1 MKEKP
6 YKSYMPLKN
15 KREQYLA
22 FWWWHTSLCWLA
34 SISKRDP
41 LSTRHFSSAGFGIS
55 AARMA
60 PPTLPGHAV
69 DSLWRDWARWILGLF
84 TIWPTGS
91 CSFFPAKASWENAVW
106 YPGVSS
112 MSMKCSSSGIVSSSG
127 SSKRPMRACSKGV
140 LYANGHKTGLL
151 KIHRDRVSC
160 TRMLECSNHS
170 EPFTAWPL
178 EVFD

>member
-1 MKEKP
+1 MWKYSLSRVTREGTVRQPHSMREEKP
-6 YKSYMPLKN
+6 AVLGVLTRLILPVIKDGQERPVTKKAFLLCSV
-15 KREQYLA
+15 LA
-22 FWWWHTSLCWLA
+22 LA
-34 SISKRDP
+34 
-41 LSTRHFSSAGFGIS
+41 RHVQK
-55 AARMA
+55 

-69 DSLWRDWARWILGLF
+69 DSLWRDCARWILGLF

-140 LYANGHKTGLL
+140 LYVKRGG
-151 KIHRDRVSC
+151 
-160 TRMLECSNHS
+160 
-170 EPFTAWPL
+170 
-178 EVFD
+178 